1 MCVPRGF
8 VLRGPADLPQHRPE
22 SSRCER
28 YRGSDMVTTWP
39 RVALLGRR
47 DEREALDRMLA
58 AAIEGGSGVLVLTGE
73 PGVGKTA
80 LLEYAVES
88 ASSFHVARATGVEWE
103 MELPFATAQQLC
115 APHLDRLDGLP
126 ERQRQA
132 LRVAFGACSGEAPD
146 RFLVGLAVLGLLSEV
161 ARDRPLLCV
170 LDDAQWLD
178 RASAQTL
185 AFVARRLFA
194 ERVVLLFATREPS
207 DELRGL
213 SQPQVHGLGDRDA
226 RSLLLSAWG
235 APLDERVLDRAVAE
249 TRGNPLALLE
259 LPRGLTAAELAGG
272 FECSI
277 THPLP
282 SRIEETFQRRF
293 AGLPADAQRLSLVAA
308 AEPVGDPVLLW
319 AAGKR
324 LGIAPEAA
332 VPAAEAELLDIG
344 ARVTFRH
351 PLARS
356 AIYRAAQPQ
365 DRQEVH
371 RALAEATDPDVDPD
385 RRAWHRARATRGPDE
400 DVARELEL
408 SAGRAQS
415 RGGFAAAGAFLERA
429 VALTLDPAGRARRAL
444 EAAQAKF
451 QAGAFDASLGL
462 LATAEAAPLEELD
475 RARVDRLRAQIAFA
489 SRRGRD
495 APQLLLKAAGR
506 LEPLDVKLA
515 RETYLDALWSAL
527 YVGRLGR
534 RGELLEVAR
543 AVRAAPPSPQ
553 PPRAVDLFLDG
564 YALLVTEGY
573 EAAAPPLKRALR
585 LFRTGPVSRDDVRW
599 LWIAMRAADDLWDEE
614 SFQALGPIHLELVRE
629 TGALSELPIA
639 INSAAGVRIQRGELD
654 VATSLLQEAEA
665 ATEATGNRIAPY
677 GAMVVAIFRGRED
690 AARKLIDATK
700 TDVVQAGDG
709 WGLSLVYSASAQL
722 YNGLGR
728 YEEALAAARQAAQD
742 PTSVSPATWG
752 SVELIEAA
760 VRCGEREFA
769 TEALARLSADMRASG
784 TDFALGLEARSR
796 ALLSAGEEAD
806 VLYRGAIERLG
817 RTNVRVELCRAHL
830 VYGEWLRRERR
841 RLDAREQRRRAHAMF
856 TEFGMQAFAER
867 ARVEL
872 EATGEHAR
880 ARTIETLDT
889 LTPQEA
895 QISRLA
901 AEGATNQEIAARLFI
916 SASTVDYHLRKA
928 FRKLGVRS
936 RTQLARHV
944 LEAGSR
950 SELATR

>member
-1 MCVPRGF
+1 
-8 VLRGPADLPQHRPE
+8 
-22 SSRCER
+22 
-28 YRGSDMVTTWP
+28 
-39 RVALLGRR
+39 
-47 DEREALDRMLA
+47 
-58 AAIEGGSGVLVLTGE
+58 
-73 PGVGKTA
+73 
-80 LLEYAVES
+80 
-88 ASSFHVARATGVEWE
+88 

-115 APHLDRLDGLP
+115 APMLDRVERLP
-126 ERQRQA
+126 ERQREA
-132 LRVAFGACSGEAPD
+132 LRVAFGICPGDPPD
-146 RFLVGLAVLGLLSEV
+146 RFLVGLAVLSLLSEV
-161 ARDRPLLCV
+161 ARERPLLCV
-170 LDDAQWLD
+170 VDDAQWLD

-185 AFVARRLFA
+185 AFVARRLLA
-194 ERVVLLFATREPS
+194 ERVAIVFATLEPS
-207 DELRGL
+207 EELRGL
-213 SQPQVHGLGDRDA
+213 PQLRVGGLGDGDA
-226 RSLLLSAWG
+226 GSLLVSALG
-235 APLDERVLDRAVAE
+235 VPVDERVRDRIVAE

-272 FECSI
+272 FGLSVEV
-277 THPLP
+277 PLP
-282 SRIEETFQRRF
+282 GRIERSFQRRLE
-293 AGLPADAQRLSLVAA
+293 GLPAETQRLLVVAA
-308 AEPVGDPVLLW
+308 AEPVGDPTLVW
-319 AAGKR
+319 RAAER
-324 LGIAPEAA
+324 LGIRIEAA
-332 VPAAEAELLDIG
+332 DAAESAGLLEVG
-344 ARVTFRH
+344 AAVRFPH
-351 PLARS
+351 PLMRS
-356 AIYRAAQPQ
+356 AVYLAAQPQ
-365 DRQEVH
+365 ERQEVH
-371 RALAEATDPDVDPD
+371 RALAEATDPEVDPD

-429 VALTLDPAGRARRAL
+429 VALTLDPARRARRAL
-444 EAAQAKF
+444 AAAQAKF

-489 SRRGRD
+489 SWRGRD
-495 APQLLLKAAGR
+495 APQLLLKAARR
-506 LEPLDVKLA
+506 LEPLDIALA
-515 RETYLDALWSAL
+515 RETYLDALWAAL

-553 PPRAVDLFLDG
+553 PPRAVDLFLDA
-564 YALLVTEGY
+564 YALLASEGF
-573 EAAAPPLKRALR
+573 EAAAPTLKRALT
-585 LFRTGPVSRDDVRW
+585 LFRAGPISRDEVRW
-599 LWIAMRAADDLWDEE
+599 LWIAMRAADDLRDEE

-654 VATSLLQEAEA
+654 AATSLLEEAEA
-665 ATEATGNRIAPY
+665 AMEATGNRIAPY
-677 GAMVVAIFRGRED
+677 GAMVVAIFRGREE
-690 AARKLIDATK
+690 AARELIKATK

-709 WGLSLVYSASAQL
+709 WGLSLVYSASAEL

-752 SVELIEAA
+752 LTELIEAA

-769 TEALARLSADMRASG
+769 TEALGRLSSDMRASG
-784 TDFALGLEARSR
+784 TDFALGIEARAR
-796 ALLSAGEEAD
+796 ALLSDGDLAES
-806 VLYRGAIERLG
+806 LYREAIERLG
-817 RTNVRVELCRAHL
+817 RTNVHVELSRAHL

-841 RLDAREQRRRAHAMF
+841 RLEAREQLRHAHAMF
-856 TEFGMQAFAER
+856 TESGMEAFAER

-872 EATGEHAR
+872 GATGEHAR
-880 ARTIETLDT
+880 KRTVETRDE

-901 AEGATNQEIAARLFI
+901 ADGATNQEIAARLFI

-936 RTQLARHV
+936 RTQLARHP
-944 LEAGSR
+944 LQATAPSDAPT
-950 SELATR
+950 SER